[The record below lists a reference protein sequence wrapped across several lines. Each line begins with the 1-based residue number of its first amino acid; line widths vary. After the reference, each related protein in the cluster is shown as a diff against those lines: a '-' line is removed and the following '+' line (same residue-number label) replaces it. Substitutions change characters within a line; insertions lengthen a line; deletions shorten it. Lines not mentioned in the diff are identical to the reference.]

1 MCKTYDD
8 DATASLSGIDFGVAL
23 SSSKEHLAWEK
34 LFCAKGSANAE
45 FSSMTDCKIDLSNCH
60 DDEDDNVRAI
70 PNKSGIPSQESL
82 RRGLR
87 KRRRRR
93 RKRRTRSPTNRPTK
107 SPTNRPPRVTSK
119 PLIIIDD
126 DDDDR
131 PEPPL
136 INRPKPFPDRTNRKQ
151 SFPELVGMTGEE
163 AKIYLKRYGKNG
175 CNRKDGGICR
185 LRNIDYNRVCWE
197 EDENGLIIYAPFS
210 G

>member
-8 DATASLSGIDFGVAL
+8 DATASLSAIDFGVAL
-23 SSSKEHLAWEK
+23 SSSKEHLSWEK
-34 LFCAKGSANAE
+34 LFCAKGRANTE

-93 RKRRTRSPTNRPTK
+93 KRRTRSPMNRPTNCPERLTEKPLINGPEPLTNRPE
-107 SPTNRPPRVTSK
+107 PFVNRPNPFS
-119 PLIIIDD
+119 
-126 DDDDR
+126 DR
-131 PEPPL
+131 
-136 INRPKPFPDRTNRKQ
+136 NRKQ

-163 AKIYLKRYGKNG
+163 AKMYLKGYGKSG
-175 CNRKDGGICR
+175 YNRKDGGIC
-185 LRNIDYNRVCWE
+185 LFRNINYDRVCWE
-197 EDENGLIIYAPFS
+197 EDECGLIIYTPFS